1 MTEELKKKINNHK
14 NLKLLEKNG
23 FCINSY
29 TLKIIN
35 YPNFINLNDKK
46 VIELVNREI
55 CIYNEN
61 NYGVNIEELL

>member
-35 YPNFINLNDKK
+35 YPNSLFTLSSIFFQSETVK
-46 VIELVNREI
+46 
-55 CIYNEN
+55 
-61 NYGVNIEELL
+61 